1 MIGMYWAMTKQW
13 FASVLQ
19 RRQRHSGRR
28 SGTTA
33 GLILCLLIVGLS
45 AAYIEHGRGNLHKLK
60 TKIEP
65 DRQDVLVPRPGGQD
79 AIELTRTQFMG
90 GSMPEFLSVTMLP
103 GRGMNILQ
111 ITAYIPGRGE
121 VKLLAS
127 PSVEE
132 AASAMTGADADASG
146 LASLTM
152 GGAFEVPWAGR
163 MDGAASQ
170 AGRMNASWRGHPIS
184 LPAANGAGGGL
195 LLAAPSDTAT
205 TAALPD
211 GGQAQAVYHL
221 EDFGARWPS
230 KTDVMVTVMLGS
242 RWIEMSVVAHNVGT
256 VAEPIGIGWAPR
268 FAILGG
274 QREQMRLRVSGTM
287 REELHD
293 RQSGMPTGRLLPV
306 NGTSYDYTAHDG
318 VELGAS
324 DLDECFTAL
333 HRELLDAGPVAEL
346 RDTANGFGL
355 RLTALNSTIQAMR
368 VVAPAGAKY
377 VSIEPQYN
385 LDDPFGSEWKT
396 ESDAGMVVLQ
406 PGKTTEWKTRLELFS
421 LGDRS
426 PARPPI
432 M

>member
-1 MIGMYWAMTKQW
+1 MNGMHWAMAKQW
-13 FASVLQ
+13 LASLLH
-19 RRQRHSGRR
+19 RRRRHGARR
-28 SGTTA
+28 SGTTV
-33 GLILCLLIVGLS
+33 GLILCLLVVGLS
-45 AAYIEHGRGNLHKLK
+45 AAYLEHGRGNLHKLE
-60 TKIEP
+60 TKIDP
-65 DRQDVLVPRPGGQD
+65 DRQDVAVPRPGGQD
-79 AIELTRTQFMG
+79 AIELTRTQLMG

-127 PSVEE
+127 PTVEE

-163 MDGAASQ
+163 MDGVTSQ
-170 AGRMNASWRGHPIS
+170 AGRMNASWRGHSMS

-205 TAALPD
+205 TTALPD
-211 GGQAQAVYHL
+211 GGQAQAVYQMA
-221 EDFGARWPS
+221 DFGSRWPS

-256 VAEPIGIGWAPR
+256 VAEPIGIGWLPR
-268 FAILGG
+268 FAILDGK
-274 QREQMRLRVSGTM
+274 REQMRLRVTGTM
-287 REELHD
+287 REELRD
-293 RQSGMPTGRLLPV
+293 RRSGMPTGRLLPV
-306 NGTSYDYTAHDG
+306 NGTAYDYTAREG
-318 VELGAS
+318 VELGAT
-324 DLDECFTAL
+324 DLDDCFTAL

-355 RLTALNSTIQAMR
+355 RLTALSSTIHAMR
-368 VVAPAGAKY
+368 VIAPAGARY

-396 ESDAGMVVLQ
+396 EIDTGMVVLQ
-406 PGKTTEWKTRLELFS
+406 PGQTTVWKTRLELFS

-426 PARPPI
+426 PASPPV